1 MKMSSRIGFGETG
14 RIGDLTIKNRIVM
27 APMISN
33 LANPDGSTNETHIAY
48 LRERAIGG
56 TGLIITEYTYVDN
69 INSKGSRNELG
80 IYSTDFIP
88 KLKRLTEIVHNQG
101 SKIFIQLVHAGGK
114 ALEYSEKPMAPS
126 SVNYQGRM
134 PREMKMDDIERVIS
148 AFARA
153 AKTAERANFDGVELH
168 GAHGYLL
175 QEFISPSLNRRTDR
189 FGGDFE
195 GRIRFPQE
203 VIDAVRAEIKI
214 PVGMRL
220 SLYEDDSDGYGPEY
234 GLKVAESLK
243 GIDYAHFSAGRFAV
257 PGSSASFYSP
267 KAHIYSRLPRKPKIT
282 SIVVGSVTSLEDVN
296 MVLER
301 SDFVSVGRG
310 LLSDPHFVKKLIYG
324 QAIRPCIRCNQACRD
339 LSFGEVRCTV
349 NVDLGFE
356 RMPHFMNNFKGEMS
370 IVGGGI
376 KGIEAAITA
385 AKAGLKVTLY
395 EQRDRIGGQILDIY
409 DPFKKKE
416 FQALLNYYENV
427 IKKLG
432 IEIHINERY
441 TGKGLYCLPD
451 VSYEHIHGNSEI
463 TINSNIYQHHDEA
476 LSTAKNLS
484 VKMTR
489 ASLSSLDRTRAA
501 GFELYATSMG
511 IKFIDS
517 KEGDINMIEKDQY
530 DIRKAIISGRK
541 AVMEELR
548 MNSPDYL

>member
-1 MKMSSRIGFGETG
+1 MSSRIRFEEAG
-14 RIGDLTIKNRIVM
+14 RIGDLAIRNRIVM

-33 LANPDGSTNETHIAY
+33 LANPDGSTNETHISY

-69 INSKGSRNELG
+69 VNSKGSRNELG

-88 KLKRLTEIVHNQG
+88 KLRRLTEIVHNEG

-114 ALEYSEKPMAPS
+114 ALEYSEKSMAPS
-126 SVNYQGRM
+126 SVNYQGKV
-134 PREMKMDDIERVIS
+134 PREMKTDDIERVTS

-153 AKTAERANFDGVELH
+153 AKTAERANFDGIELH

-175 QEFISPSLNRRTDR
+175 QEFISPSLNRRTDKY
-189 FGGDFE
+189 GGDFDN
-195 GRIRFPQE
+195 RIRFPQE
-203 VIDAVRAEIKI
+203 VIDAVKSEIKI
-214 PVGMRL
+214 PVGIRL
-220 SLYEDDSDGYGPEY
+220 SLYEDDPDGYGPEY
-234 GLKVAESLK
+234 GLRVAESLK
-243 GIDYAHFSAGRFAV
+243 GIDYVHFSAGRFAA

-267 KAHIYSRLPRKPKIT
+267 KAHIYSRLPRKPRVT

-296 MVLER
+296 AVLER

-310 LLSDPHFVKKLIYG
+310 LLADPHFVKRLSNGKD
-324 QAIRPCIRCNQACRD
+324 IRPCIRCNQACRD

-356 RMPHFMNNFKGEMS
+356 RMPYFMGSLKGEIS
-370 IVGGGI
+370 IIGGGV

-385 AKAGLKVTLY
+385 ARAGLKVALY
-395 EQRDRIGGQILDIY
+395 EQRERIGGQILDIY

-416 FQALLNYYENV
+416 FHVLLNYYENV
-427 IKKLG
+427 LKNLG
-432 IEIHINERY
+432 IEMHINERY

-451 VSYEHIHGNSEI
+451 VSYGHIPGNSEI

-476 LSTAKNLS
+476 LSIAKSSN

-489 ASLSSLDRTRAA
+489 ASLSSLDRARAA
-501 GFELYATSMG
+501 GFELYATSIG
-511 IKFIDS
+511 IRLIDS
-517 KEGDINMIEKDQY
+517 KKGDINIIEKDQY
-530 DIRKAIISGRK
+530 DIRKAIISGRRI
-541 AVMEELR
+541 VMEELR